1 MIMPLACVIPALD
14 AATSLAAVIAALRDA
29 LAGASIIVVDDG
41 SRDDTHAVARAHAD
55 TVMRFERNRGKGAA
69 LRAGA
74 SAALAQGARAVV
86 TLDADGQH
94 DPACAPRLV
103 AALDDA
109 DLAVGSRVRSGRMPV
124 GRRVTN
130 ALASAAV
137 GAIVHAPVP
146 DAQSGFRAMRRAV
159 LERVHAS
166 GDRYEFETEFL
177 IRAAH
182 AGFRIVAIPVPTTYG
197 APSHFRTLRDT
208 ARVVRTIWRH
218 RSGALH

>member
-1 MIMPLACVIPALD
+1 VIMPLACVIPSLD
-14 AATSLAAVIAALRDA
+14 AAGSLATVISGLRA
-29 LAGASIIVVDDG
+29 SLPGASIIVVDDG
-41 SRDDTHAVARAHAD
+41 SRDDTHAVGRAHAD

-74 SAALAQGARAVV
+74 TAALAQGARAVL
-86 TLDADGQH
+86 TIDADGQH
-94 DPACAPRLV
+94 DHASAPRLV

-109 DLAVGSRVRSGRMPV
+109 DVAVGARARAGAMPV

-137 GAIVHAPVP
+137 GAIVRAPVP

-166 GDRYEFETEFL
+166 GDRYEFETDFL

-182 AGFRIVAIPVPTTYG
+182 AGFRIVAVPVSTTYG
-197 APSHFRTLRDT
+197 APSHFRAVRDT
-208 ARVVRTIWRH
+208 ARVVRAIWRH
-218 RSGALH
+218 RSGAFH